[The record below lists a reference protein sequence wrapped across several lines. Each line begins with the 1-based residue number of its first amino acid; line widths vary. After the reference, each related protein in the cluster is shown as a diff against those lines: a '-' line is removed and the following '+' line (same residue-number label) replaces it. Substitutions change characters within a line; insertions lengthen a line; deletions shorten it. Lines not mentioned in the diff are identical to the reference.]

1 MSDSAI
7 SDPPDSVYAGDIPV
21 LPNAVL
27 DSVDELLAPPFSAA
41 GGLSQD
47 RLNGETVNLMRGWLG
62 DIQPLSRRSLRKN
75 AHVTRLTG

>member
-1 MSDSAI
+1 MSDAAI
-7 SDPPDSVYAGDIPV
+7 SDPLDSVYSSVLPV
-21 LPNAVL
+21 LPDAAVDAL
-27 DSVDELLAPPFSAA
+27 DDPPAPPFSAA

-47 RLNGETVNLMRGWLG
+47 RLNGETVDLMRGWLG